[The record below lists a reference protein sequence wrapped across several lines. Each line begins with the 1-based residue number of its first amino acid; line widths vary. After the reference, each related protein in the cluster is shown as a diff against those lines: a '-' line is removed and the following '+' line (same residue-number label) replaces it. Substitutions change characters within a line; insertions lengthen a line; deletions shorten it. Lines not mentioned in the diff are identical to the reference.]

1 MTVIIS
7 IGLFLLAV
15 LAVLAVSPAH
25 ATDRHEEPPVA
36 TPSPASSVPVG
47 KKKST
52 RWQLPVI
59 IIGAG
64 VVCWF
69 YCGDEAPKE
78 PLPDLG
84 PALKVTPDNL
94 QDNHYLIEVK

>member
-7 IGLFLLAV
+7 IGLFLLVV
-15 LAVLAVSPAH
+15 LAVLAVSPARASGMH
-25 ATDRHEEPPVA
+25 DRPPVA
-36 TPSPASSVPVG
+36 TPATASVPVG

-52 RWQLPVI
+52 RWQVPII

-69 YCGDEAPKE
+69 YCGDDAPKE

-84 PALKVTPDNL
+84 PVLKITPDNL
-94 QDNHYLIEVK
+94 QDNRYLIEAK